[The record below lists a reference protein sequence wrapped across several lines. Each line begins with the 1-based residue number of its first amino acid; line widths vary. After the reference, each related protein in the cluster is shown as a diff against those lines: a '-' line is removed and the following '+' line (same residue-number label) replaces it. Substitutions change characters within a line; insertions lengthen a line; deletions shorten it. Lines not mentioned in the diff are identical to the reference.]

1 MHNYILPFNSIYY
14 VIFSCLITIW
24 RWHRDSILLWRHYTH
39 YVHFSRNQIL
49 WSEFWANF
57 AADDVTFPS
66 SEKTEKFVVCN
77 TNHGAL
83 NALHL
88 VMRVWLRWDERD
100 LHFTRYGG
108 VIFFK
113 CTGHTTVPAAEIFFQ
128 ISGLHRSL
136 IIMIRKIVTNQLV
149 IVFIFAK

>member
-39 YVHFSRNQIL
+39 YVQFSRNQIL

-108 VIFFK
+108 VTFFK
-113 CTGHTTVPAAEIFFQ
+113 CTGHYYSSSSWNIFPN
-128 ISGLHRSL
+128 
-136 IIMIRKIVTNQLV
+136 IRPSPLSHNNDKKNSNKSTSNC
-149 IVFIFAK
+149 FHFC